1 MVAKLD
7 FQPPFGFK
15 RGHATPRRC
24 PLRLSATVSALAL
37 SVGLMVA
44 GPALARADAAPA
56 PAAEPA
62 AANPLLG
69 AWTTP
74 DGVPP
79 YHLIRPD
86 HYEPAFDAGI
96 AEARANY
103 ERIATSRAR
112 PTFANTIEAMER
124 ADPLLT
130 RTQATFFTVAN
141 ADGTPEMQAIR
152 SAISPKLTKLNS
164 DIFQDPRL
172 FARVDRIFRERDRL
186 KLTAEQK
193 RLVEVVHR
201 NFVRAGAALSPEAR
215 ARVAEIDQQISK
227 RTVQFGQNLVAEQR
241 AGDLFLTE
249 AEMAGIPADA
259 RAAAA
264 ALAAKA
270 GQPGRFLIT
279 STRSAVE
286 PFLTHATNRAAR
298 ERVFKTFNMRGDNGN
313 AADNNALIREI
324 VQLRAERAKLL
335 GFDSFADFQL
345 DASMAGTP
353 RAANELLQAV
363 FQPALVKAREEEA
376 KLLEIAARDGLN
388 RIEPWDWRFYAERVR
403 QAEFNLDE
411 TMLQAYLPLDGMVAA
426 LMETVNRLWGIRFV
440 ERPDVPV
447 YADGVKVWEIQEA
460 DGRRIGLFYADW
472 FTRPTKQPGA
482 WMNSIRVQS
491 DLLGDMPIVVNNC
504 NYTPPPPGGR
514 ATISVDDLR
523 TLFHEFGHALHGL
536 KSRVRYPTLS
546 GTAVYTDFVELPAQI
561 LEHWAV
567 EPEILRRHA
576 RNAAGEPIP
585 EPLLQAFL
593 KSRAFNQ
600 GFLTVQQL
608 SSAVLDMELHQKPG
622 VPDDFDP
629 RAWEAERLVALGVPA
644 SVGMRHRL
652 AHFSH
657 LFAGGYA
664 AKYYSYTWSEAMD
677 ADGFEAFKET
687 GDVFDPAT
695 AQRFRRE
702 VLEVGNTREPRDSYI
717 AFRGRLP
724 TADALLRNRGLA
736 PAPTAAPAA
745 AR

>member
-1 MVAKLD
+1 MTA
-7 FQPPFGFK
+7 
-15 RGHATPRRC
+15 
-24 PLRLSATVSALAL
+24 
-37 SVGLMVA
+37 
-44 GPALARADAAPA
+44 PALARVESAPVA
-56 PAAEPA
+56 AAEPA

-69 AWTTP
+69 DWTTP

-79 YHLIRPD
+79 YDRIRPE

-103 ERIATSRAR
+103 ERIATNRAR
-112 PTFANTIEAMER
+112 PTFANTLEAMER
-124 ADPLLT
+124 ATPLLT

-141 ADGTPEMQAIR
+141 ADATPEMQAIR
-152 SAISPKLTKLNS
+152 SNVSPKLTKLGS
-164 DIFQDPRL
+164 DIFQDQRL
-172 FARVDRIFRERDRL
+172 FARVDRLYRDREKL
-186 KLTAEQK
+186 KLTPEQK

-215 ARVAEIDQQISK
+215 ARVAEIDQAISK
-227 RTVQFGQNLVAEQR
+227 RTVQFGQNLVAEQK

-249 AEMAGIPADA
+249 AEMAGIPADSK
-259 RAAAA
+259 AAAG

-298 ERVFKTFNMRGDNGN
+298 ERVFRAFNMRGDNGN
-313 AADNNALIREI
+313 DADNNALIREI

-353 RAANELLQAV
+353 KAANELLQAV

-376 KLLEIAARDGLN
+376 KLLAIAAKDGLN
-388 RIEPWDWRFYAERVR
+388 RIEPWDWRFYAEKVR

-411 TMLQAYLPLDGMVAA
+411 TALKAYLPLDGMVDA

-440 ERPDVPV
+440 ERPDVPP
-447 YADGVKVWEIQEA
+447 YAEGVKVWEIQEA
-460 DGRRIGLFYADW
+460 DGRKIGLFYADW

-491 DLLGDMPIVVNNC
+491 FLRGDTPIVVNNC

-536 KSRVRYPTLS
+536 KSQVRYPTLS
-546 GTAVYTDFVELPAQI
+546 GTAVYTDFVELPSQI

-576 RNAAGEPIP
+576 KNERGETIP

-593 KSRAFNQ
+593 KSRTFNQ

-677 ADGFEAFKET
+677 ADGFDAFKET
-687 GDVFDPAT
+687 GNVFDPAT
-695 AQRFRRE
+695 AQRFRKE
-702 VLEVGNTREPRDSYI
+702 VLEVGNSREPRDSYI

-724 TADALLRNRGLA
+724 TADALLRNRGLN
-736 PAPTAAPAA
+736 
-745 AR
+745 

>member
-1 MVAKLD
+1 M
-7 FQPPFGFK
+7 
-15 RGHATPRRC
+15 
-24 PLRLSATVSALAL
+24 RLSDTVSAFALAA
-37 SVGLMVA
+37 GLLVTA
-44 GPALARADAAPA
+44 PALAAAA
-56 PAAEPA
+56 GVAGATATVAAEPA

-69 AWTTP
+69 DWTTP

-79 YHLIRPD
+79 YDRIRPE
-86 HYEPAFDAGI
+86 HYEPAFEAGI

-103 ERIATSRAR
+103 EKIATSRAR
-112 PTFANTIEAMER
+112 PTFANTLEAMEL
-124 ADPLLT
+124 ATPLLT
-130 RTQATFFTVAN
+130 RTQSTFFTVAN
-141 ADGTPEMQAIR
+141 ADATPEMQAIR
-152 SAISPKLTKLNS
+152 TAISPKLTRLNS
-164 DIFQDPRL
+164 DTFQDPRL
-172 FARVDRIFRERDRL
+172 FARVDRIFRDRDRL
-186 KLTAEQK
+186 RLTAEQK

-215 ARVAEIDQQISK
+215 ARVAEIDQEISR
-227 RTVQFGQNLVAEQR
+227 RTVRFGQNLVAEQR

-249 AEMAGIPADA
+249 AEMAGIPAESK
-259 RAAAA
+259 AAAA

-279 STRSAVE
+279 ATRSAVE
-286 PFLTHATNRAAR
+286 PFLTHATDRAVR
-298 ERVFKTFNMRGDNGN
+298 ERVFRIFNMRGDNGN
-313 AADNNALIREI
+313 DADNNALVREI

-345 DASMAGTP
+345 DASMAGSP
-353 RAANELLQAV
+353 GAASELLQAV
-363 FQPALVKAREEEA
+363 FQPALVRAREEEA
-376 KLLEIAARDGLN
+376 RLLAIAAKDGLD

-411 TMLQAYLPLDGMVAA
+411 TALQAYLPLDGMVEA
-426 LMETVNRLWGIRFV
+426 MKETVNRLWGIRFV
-440 ERPDVPV
+440 ERPDVPP
-447 YADGVKVWEIQEA
+447 YAQGVKVWEIQEA

-491 DLLGDMPIVVNNC
+491 FLRDDMPIVVNNC

-536 KSRVRYPTLS
+536 MSRVRYPTLS
-546 GTAVYTDFVELPAQI
+546 GTAVYTDFVEFPSQI

-567 EPEILRRHA
+567 EPELLRRHA
-576 RNAAGEPIP
+576 KNERGETIP

-593 KSRAFNQ
+593 KSRTFNQ

-622 VPDDFDP
+622 VAADFDP
-629 RAWEAERLVALGVPA
+629 RAWEAGRLVALGVPA

-677 ADGFEAFKET
+677 ADGFDAFRET
-687 GDVFDPAT
+687 GDVFDRAT
-695 AQRFRRE
+695 AQRLRRE
-702 VLEVGNTREPRDSYI
+702 VLEVGNTRDPRDSYI

-736 PAPTAAPAA
+736 PAPAPAVA
-745 AR
+745 GGR